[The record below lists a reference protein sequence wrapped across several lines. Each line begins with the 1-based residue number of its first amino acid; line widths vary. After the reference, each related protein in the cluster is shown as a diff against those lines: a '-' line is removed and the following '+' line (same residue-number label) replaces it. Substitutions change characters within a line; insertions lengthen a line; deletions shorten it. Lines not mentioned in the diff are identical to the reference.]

1 MIPAD
6 IHSQLIRDEGM
17 KNFPYPDAKGK
28 TTIGV
33 GRNLTDKGLS
43 DVEVRFLLANDITE
57 TADALHAAFPWFAGI
72 DGPRQGV
79 LINMAFNMGIEGLS
93 GFAKFLAA
101 VMRHDWNAAADE
113 MLKSMWAAQVGDRA
127 VRLSSQMRTGVWV

>member
-1 MIPAD
+1 MIPTD

-17 KNFPYPDAKGK
+17 RKFPYPDAKGK

-43 DVEVRFLLANDITE
+43 DVEVQFLLANDITE
-57 TADALHAAFPWFAGI
+57 TTDALAAAFPWFPGL

-101 VMRHDWNAAADE
+101 VMRHDWDAAADE
-113 MLKSMWAAQVGDRA
+113 MGASLWAGQVGDRA
-127 VRLSSQMRTGVWV
+127 VRLSSQMRTGAWV

>member
-1 MIPAD
+1 
-6 IHSQLIRDEGM
+6 M
-17 KNFPYPDAKGK
+17 KRFPYPDAKGK

-43 DVEVRFLLANDITE
+43 DVEVQFLLANDITE
-57 TADALHAAFPWFAGI
+57 TTDALAAALPWFPSL

-93 GFAKFLAA
+93 GFRNFLTACS
-101 VMRHDWNAAADE
+101 HQDWSEAADQMME
-113 MLKSMWAAQVGDRA
+113 SQWARQVGDRA

>member
-1 MIPAD
+1 
-6 IHSQLIRDEGM
+6 M
-17 KNFPYPDAKGK
+17 KRFPYPDAKGK

-43 DVEVRFLLANDITE
+43 DVEVQFLLANDITE
-57 TADALHAAFPWFAGI
+57 TTDALAAAFPWFPSL

-93 GFAKFLAA
+93 GFQKFLAA
-101 VMRHDWNAAADE
+101 VMHYDWETAADE
-113 MLKSMWAAQVGDRA
+113 MLKSEWANEVGKEEGQRADR
-127 VRLSSQMRTGVWV
+127 LQKQMRTGVWV